1 MKIKS
6 QVYFLLSGI
15 LIIPVLFFVFIGLIR
30 YFDAPERIFA
40 PGYEELLSTESISQQ
55 DWNKIRKYIENS
67 PKNLRCAVVDKNS
80 MVIFSVIPELQEGT
94 ILSEN
99 DLIQLMLNHRGNYVY
114 QIDFPFKN
122 IDTAPFVITQFSME
136 HKERPSIFVDI
147 FWSGGLVLVFIFA
160 FCAIMVFVIL
170 RSITKS
176 VLALEEGTRR
186 IADGEFDLE
195 LDLKG
200 SNEITSL
207 SYSINKMRQ
216 ALRDDQ
222 FRKSRFIMGI
232 SHDLRT
238 PIALIKGYAEAIS
251 DGTIDDTEMLKSSL
265 EIICQKSQQLD
276 DMIEDLLNFT
286 YSDSVGTLPF
296 NGVAEDVLTFQDGT
310 INSSV
315 SSSFTGYTSLMNAL
329 NKGTD
334 FSAILNEVN
343 ALESSAYNSIT
354 TLMNEHKTDL
364 ITRSFIFSN
373 ADANTLSGSITYGVD
388 LGSTIIKVTDI
399 TISEDSIEF

>member
-40 PGYEELLSTESISQQ
+40 PGYEDLLSTESISQQ

-67 PKNLRCAVVDKNS
+67 PKNLRCAVVDKNN

-186 IADGEFDLE
+186 
-195 LDLKG
+195 
-200 SNEITSL
+200 
-207 SYSINKMRQ
+207 
-216 ALRDDQ
+216 
-222 FRKSRFIMGI
+222 
-232 SHDLRT
+232 
-238 PIALIKGYAEAIS
+238 
-251 DGTIDDTEMLKSSL
+251 
-265 EIICQKSQQLD
+265 
-276 DMIEDLLNFT
+276 
-286 YSDSVGTLPF
+286 
-296 NGVAEDVLTFQDGT
+296 
-310 INSSV
+310 
-315 SSSFTGYTSLMNAL
+315 
-329 NKGTD
+329 
-334 FSAILNEVN
+334 
-343 ALESSAYNSIT
+343 
-354 TLMNEHKTDL
+354 
-364 ITRSFIFSN
+364 
-373 ADANTLSGSITYGVD
+373 
-388 LGSTIIKVTDI
+388 
-399 TISEDSIEF
+399 